1 MNNIYVFGTPMTSVI
16 AVGSRDF
23 AIYRLSQAL
32 NARGWNLNALQ
43 FPSAIHICVTHVHSQ
58 PGVAQQFVDDV
69 RFELERIMKAPEE
82 EAEGMV
88 SVHDLYFFDPHRGA
102 NNAIARIFRARGK
115 LSGVIYAEVE
125 VASSEIIA

>member
-32 NARGWNLNALQ
+32 NARGWNLNTLQ
-43 FPSAIHICVTHVHSQ
+43 FPSAIHICVTHVHTE

-69 RFELERIMKAPEE
+69 KFELEKIMQAPKE

-88 SVHDLYFFDPHRGA
+88 SAYSRFSSM
-102 NNAIARIFRARGK
+102 RAH
-115 LSGVIYAEVE
+115 SGSTRKV
-125 VASSEIIA
+125 